1 MTNPSSRALPPP
13 KQIRFVNNQGQPPS
27 KRRRINAAYV
37 PNLLLLLVFLLFS
50 LLGNSVCRCRLSGD
64 YRAVCGVVSV
74 KCGVGQ
80 FSVADSEAARW
91 REDCILKLCQMLD
104 LPQEENPM
112 CG

>member
-50 LLGNSVCRCRLSGD
+50 CWEIWFVAAACRN
-64 YRAVCGVVSV
+64 YRPVCGVVSV